1 MDWEATE
8 LTDLDVTGIDHEGG
22 FSALGV
28 PDEIVAA
35 LAKTGITDP
44 FRIQI
49 AAIPDAIAGR
59 DVLGRAST
67 GSGKTLAFGV
77 PLLSRLSAGPRVRH
91 VTTLRLPFSSGA
103 GSWSQVPAS
112 GRSQRQ
118 RRIDLPR

>member
-77 PLLSRLSAGPRVRH
+77 PLLSRLSATPREDNR
-91 VTTLRLPFSSGA
+91 
-103 GSWSQVPAS
+103 
-112 GRSQRQ
+112 
-118 RRIDLPR
+118 PRALILSPTRELAMQIADVLS